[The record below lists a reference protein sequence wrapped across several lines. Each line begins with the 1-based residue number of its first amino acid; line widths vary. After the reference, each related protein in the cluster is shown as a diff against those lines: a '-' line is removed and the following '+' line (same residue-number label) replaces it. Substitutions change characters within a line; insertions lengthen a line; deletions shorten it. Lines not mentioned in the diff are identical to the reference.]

1 MLRTELSA
9 NLKKMRAK
17 IEELKSKRRPNYIT
31 CSKYIAGTGAVRELE
46 SLRECAKA
54 LKTINQ
60 HFDSEISGLDEI
72 GIEANE
78 IKNDQ
83 NFLGF
88 QREEWIFDLKLRV
101 GELRDAILLENLEVA
116 VDKLS
121 KHRSSEDIFAEDTD
135 GVDNLLGLC

>member
-1 MLRTELSA
+1 MVRTELSA
-9 NLKKMRAK
+9 NLKKMKAK
-17 IEELKSKRRPNYIT
+17 IEELNSKRRPNYIT
-31 CSKYIAGTGAVRELE
+31 CSKYIASVGAVKELE

-54 LKTINQ
+54 LKTINH

-88 QREEWIFDLKLRV
+88 QREEWISDLKLRV

-135 GVDNLLGLC
+135 GVDDLLGLC